1 MQFLLFSPSLRCKKY
16 DRVPVAVIKES
27 IPYDFGGID
36 VIDVLTIAPPK
47 ERQTD
52 KEKQNKTESATQS
65 TFSESKTAAP
75 EEPSLTNVVTAAE
88 DFIKVLATVSTSQSS
103 STDAGKGETQTAERK
118 RKKNSGKKKKENKK
132 KRGKGKGRKKNKKLD
147 AVLKVDEGTSGAP
160 STGPTEEVMGKN
172 NFVEESAKTNR
183 FGSKENN
190 FMNTELDSVG
200 NGPLSNKMMRDDPQ
214 RTMND
219 NRDVVSIPTPTK
231 NDKEPEIVEH
241 RQANDTELASSSP
254 TAQVT
259 LAVRDKT
266 RAKLRQRGGK
276 KKLRKNNPSTEV
288 TQPHFKRETL
298 STSPTED
305 VSLATSTTGSP
316 VDAVTTQYME
326 EKAPVVTTQK
336 TPIVRTRRP
345 SSRQREGRKRL
356 RKIIASS
363 TEEPPHEISSQDP
376 ATVGPTDTLERL
388 GLENPTESFTSSTKN
403 GQQSLKDTKGRR
415 NKHRRVVRICYEA
428 VLPDDTDTTP
438 LPALIGE
445 DTAFQLKDPE
455 INTASMFP
463 LVQTY
468 TPPMTTRRPRN
479 MKIKRSGERGNREKR
494 GKFKRE

>member
-1 MQFLLFSPSLRCKKY
+1 M
-16 DRVPVAVIKES
+16 IKES

-47 ERQTD
+47 EKQSD
-52 KEKQNKTESATQS
+52 KEKQNKTESTTQS
-65 TFSESKTAAP
+65 TISESKTATP

-103 STDAGKGETQTAERK
+103 STDAGKEETQTAERK

-147 AVLKVDEGTSGAP
+147 AVLKVDEGTSGTP
-160 STGPTEEVMGKN
+160 STGPTEEVMSKN
-172 NFVEESAKTNR
+172 NFVEDSAKTNR

-200 NGPLSNKMMRDDPQ
+200 NKPLSNKMMRDDPQ

-219 NRDVVSIPTPTK
+219 NRDVVSITTSTK
-231 NDKEPEIVEH
+231 TDKEPEILEH

-254 TAQVT
+254 TAQIT

-266 RAKLRQRGGK
+266 KAKLRQRGGR

-288 TQPHFKRETL
+288 TQPHFKKETL

-316 VDAVTTQYME
+316 IDAVTTQYTE
-326 EKAPVVTTQK
+326 EKGPVVISQK

-345 SSRQREGRKRL
+345 SSRQREGRKRM

-376 ATVGPTDTLERL
+376 LSSATVGPTDMLERL
-388 GLENPTESFTSSTKN
+388 GLENQTESFTSSMKN
-403 GQQSLKDTKGRR
+403 GQQSFKDTKGRR
-415 NKHRRVVRICYEA
+415 NKHRRVVKICYEA
-428 VLPDDTDTTP
+428 VLPDVTDTTP
-438 LPALIGE
+438 LPDLIEE
-445 DTAFQLKDPE
+445 DNAFQLKDPE

-468 TPPMTTRRPRN
+468 TPPMPTRRPRN
-479 MKIKRSGERGNREKR
+479 TKMKRSRERGNLEKR